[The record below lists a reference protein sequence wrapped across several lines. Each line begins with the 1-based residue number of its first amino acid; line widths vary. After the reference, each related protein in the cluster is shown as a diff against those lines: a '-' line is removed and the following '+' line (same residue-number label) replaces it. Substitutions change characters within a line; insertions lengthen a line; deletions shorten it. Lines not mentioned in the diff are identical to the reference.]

1 MDFKHL
7 INIALKFAVIFFI
20 FLFLGKIFINL
31 QLNKWENQ
39 FEEISNELSDNLS
52 LQKLE
57 KEIIRSAEGEGID
70 PETQRKIAKS
80 LSVIYTRDILPIIIM
95 MSLNQLKE

>member
-1 MDFKHL
+1 MDFKNL

-20 FLFLGKIFINL
+20 FFFIANIFINL
-31 QLNKWENQ
+31 QLKKIDNK
-39 FEEISNELSDNLS
+39 FEVISNELSDNLS

-70 PETQRKIAKS
+70 PETQSKIAKS
-80 LSVIYTRDILPIIIM
+80 LSLIYTRDILPIIIK
-95 MSLNQLKE
+95 MSLKN

>member
-20 FLFLGKIFINL
+20 FFFIANIFINL
-31 QLNKWENQ
+31 QLKKIHNK